1 MTVCYIDPESAAM
14 IMAKLQNPVKTQFEK
29 VNDDLKDIH
38 SSLNKYSKALE
49 KKFKDRPLPFAENDA
64 LTTQESLVDRAI
76 AMHLLREG
84 HFDVAST
91 FINEVNSKQPSA
103 PTHSSIATTPTPTAS
118 WEADF
123 APTALKST
131 ALQQQFSSMYHILH
145 EMRNNGNLSPAITW
159 AQQNSSALSTRG
171 SNLEFDLCR
180 LQYISLFTS
189 SSALA
194 AVAYA
199 RQAFPRFGARYA
211 AQTNSLLGALAFT
224 PNIAT
229 SPYSALF
236 APTSPNSPDTLSTAA
251 AAFTSEFCALLSL
264 SSASPLLT
272 AVTAGYLALPT
283 LLKLSQIQQT
293 HRTSWTTAQ
302 ELPVE
307 VPLPAAYQFHSVFV
321 CPVSKEQSTDANPP
335 VVMPCGHVIARE
347 SCERIS
353 KGGRFKCPYCPG
365 ESHLRD
371 AKVVYL

>member
-1 MTVCYIDPESAAM
+1 MAGHVPNDTYNTDPDSATM
-14 IMAKLQNPVKTQFEK
+14 IIAKLQTPVKANFEK
-29 VNDDLKDIH
+29 VNDDLKEIH
-38 SSLNKYSKALE
+38 SGLNKYSKALE
-49 KKFKDRPLPFAENDA
+49 KKFKDRPLPFADNDA
-64 LTTQESLVDRAI
+64 LTTQTSLIDRAI

-91 FINEVNSKQPSA
+91 FINEVNSKPIPYNPNLSDN
-103 PTHSSIATTPTPTAS
+103 AS

-123 APTALKST
+123 APSRLKST
-131 ALQQQFSSMYHILH
+131 TLQQQFSSMYHILH
-145 EMRNNGNLSPAITW
+145 EMRSNGNLSPAIQW
-159 AQQNSSALSTRG
+159 AQQNSSALSARG

-180 LQYISLFTS
+180 LQYISLFIS
-189 SSALA
+189 SSPLA

-199 RQAFPRFGARYA
+199 RQTFPSFGARYA
-211 AQTNSLLGALAFT
+211 AQTTSLLGALAFT
-224 PNIAT
+224 PNIAA
-229 SPYSALF
+229 SPYSALLT
-236 APTSPNSPDTLSTAA
+236 PGLTDSDTMTTAA
-251 AAFTSEFCALLSL
+251 SAFTSEFCALLSL

-307 VPLPAAYQFHSVFV
+307 VPLPSAYQFHSVFV

>member
-1 MTVCYIDPESAAM
+1 
-14 IMAKLQNPVKTQFEK
+14 MAKLQNPVKTSFEK
-29 VNDDLKDIH
+29 VNDDLKEIH
-38 SSLNKYSKALE
+38 SGLNKYSKALE
-49 KKFKDRPLPFAENDA
+49 KKFKDRPLPFADNDA
-64 LTTQESLVDRAI
+64 LTTQTPLVDRAI

-91 FINEVNSKQPSA
+91 FINEVNSKQPSSSTS
-103 PTHSSIATTPTPTAS
+103 PTHPSVKPTTAAS

-145 EMRNNGNLSPAITW
+145 EMRNNSNLSPAITW
-159 AQQNSSALSTRG
+159 AQQNSSALSARG

-189 SSALA
+189 SSTLA
-194 AVAYA
+194 AIAYA
-199 RQAFPRFGARYA
+199 RQTFPRFGARYA

-229 SPYSALF
+229 SPYSSLF
-236 APTSPNSPDTLSTAA
+236 TPNDSPTSTPTSAQFNPTTLSTAA

-272 AVTAGYLALPT
+272 AITAGYLAFPT
-283 LLKLSQIQQT
+283 LLKLSLIQER
-293 HRTSWTTAQ
+293 HHTSWTTAQ

-307 VPLPAAYQFHSVFV
+307 VPLPPSYQFHSVFV